1 MPPTLFPCRF
11 PKLINRSIQSHYELK
26 LKLIRASPV
35 VSWLSECWTRTEKKN
50 WFPLFSKVIRIAPMQ
65 PRIVFNSNFLPQ
77 EACFSVRLWGDSEN
91 GSFFKCGHQ
100 YNNFNVLFKFL
111 WHEKIYKQMKFYL
124 NMCMKTVQN
133 TPRFASR
140 LHKFLTNLLPDMII
154 TKVATKFISFNFM
167 STLNHNFQLNLNYY
181 VLSYEFS
188 LDLTE
193 LGVS

>member
-1 MPPTLFPCRF
+1 
-11 PKLINRSIQSHYELK
+11 
-26 LKLIRASPV
+26 
-35 VSWLSECWTRTEKKN
+35 
-50 WFPLFSKVIRIAPMQ
+50 
-65 PRIVFNSNFLPQ
+65 
-77 EACFSVRLWGDSEN
+77 
-91 GSFFKCGHQ
+91 
-100 YNNFNVLFKFL
+100 
-111 WHEKIYKQMKFYL
+111 MKFYL

-154 TKVATKFISFNFM
+154 TKVATTFISFNFM
-167 STLNHNFQLNLNYY
+167 SILNHNFQLNLNYY

>member
-1 MPPTLFPCRF
+1 
-11 PKLINRSIQSHYELK
+11 
-26 LKLIRASPV
+26 
-35 VSWLSECWTRTEKKN
+35 
-50 WFPLFSKVIRIAPMQ
+50 
-65 PRIVFNSNFLPQ
+65 
-77 EACFSVRLWGDSEN
+77 
-91 GSFFKCGHQ
+91 
-100 YNNFNVLFKFL
+100 
-111 WHEKIYKQMKFYL
+111 MKFYL

-167 STLNHNFQLNLNYY
+167 STLNHNFQLSLNYY